1 MNIYRPPSS
10 SISTFFEHFQS
21 LLEEIHLIREN
32 LAIIGDF
39 NLHLETTYSNSK
51 TFHSLTNSFDLIQ
64 KVNFPTHIHEHT
76 LDQVLTKS
84 NNDNI
89 SNIHTTD
96 GFSDHLSVSFTLNF
110 LTLRF
115 QNNATVSFRKY
126 HKIDKEKMKA
136 DLLASELINN
146 PSKEPDTL
154 YKQYHSTLS
163 TLIDKRAPLHTKHT
177 KAKYIPRW
185 VNDIV
190 IAVKETKRL
199 FERIWRRDKSTFN
212 RSRYMQKVHQYNRI
226 CMQAKSQFL
235 KAKIQDNHNNPQKL
249 WRVLGNVLHRLP
261 AKILP
266 SIKPPQLLD
275 DRFVEFFIE
284 KIEKIRSTF
293 SDSPPPMFSTF
304 STVTEDQVTKVI
316 TNSPSKSC
324 SLDPWPTFLVLDYLD
339 ILITPI
345 TSIINAS
352 LEQGKC
358 PNFFKQAHV
367 TPILKKPSLD
377 KEVFKNYRNV
387 SNLNFISKILER
399 VVAVQLQTHLDEA
412 GLMTAFQSAY
422 RKHHST
428 ESALLNIQ
436 NDILLDMAKGSVTAL
451 SLLDLSTAFDTIDHT
466 ILLDRLNV
474 YYGLSELALG
484 WFKSYLSGRT
494 HSVKV
499 GSTLSHPAALHY
511 GVPQGSVLGPILFS
525 LYTNP
530 IGSIIH
536 SHSSINYHFYA
547 DDTQL
552 YITLSPENFSHSIQ
566 KLKNCLNDIQNFMF
580 AIKLKLNPD
589 KTEFILIGSRK
600 NRNQLLPHFPINI
613 LGNQV
618 SPAQSVRNLGVVFD
632 SNFTFSN
639 HVS

>member
-1 MNIYRPPSS
+1 
-10 SISTFFEHFQS
+10 
-21 LLEEIHLIREN
+21 
-32 LAIIGDF
+32 
-39 NLHLETTYSNSK
+39 
-51 TFHSLTNSFDLIQ
+51 
-64 KVNFPTHIHEHT
+64 
-76 LDQVLTKS
+76 
-84 NNDNI
+84 
-89 SNIHTTD
+89 
-96 GFSDHLSVSFTLNF
+96 
-110 LTLRF
+110 
-115 QNNATVSFRKY
+115 
-126 HKIDKEKMKA
+126 
-136 DLLASELINN
+136 
-146 PSKEPDTL
+146 
-154 YKQYHSTLS
+154 
-163 TLIDKRAPLHTKHT
+163 
-177 KAKYIPRW
+177 
-185 VNDIV
+185 
-190 IAVKETKRL
+190 
-199 FERIWRRDKSTFN
+199 
-212 RSRYMQKVHQYNRI
+212 
-226 CMQAKSQFL
+226 
-235 KAKIQDNHNNPQKL
+235 
-249 WRVLGNVLHRLP
+249 
-261 AKILP
+261 
-266 SIKPPQLLD
+266 
-275 DRFVEFFIE
+275 
-284 KIEKIRSTF
+284 
-293 SDSPPPMFSTF
+293 MFSTF

-316 TNSPSKSC
+316 TNSHSKSC
-324 SLDPWPTFLVLDYLD
+324 SLDPWPTFLVLEYLD
-339 ILITPI
+339 ILNTPI
-345 TSIINAS
+345 TAIINAS

-377 KEVFKNYRNV
+377 KEVFKNYRPV

-399 VVAVQLQTHLDEA
+399 VVAIQLQTHLDEA

-422 RKHHST
+422 RKHHYT

-436 NDILLDMAKGSVTAL
+436 NDILLNMAKGSVTAL
-451 SLLDLSTAFDTIDHT
+451 TLLDLSAAFDTIDHT

-580 AIKLKLNPD
+580 ANKLKLNPD
-589 KTEFILIGSRK
+589 KTEFILIGSPK
-600 NRNQLLPHFPINI
+600 NCNQLLPHFPINI

-639 HVS
+639 HVSQVIKSTRVQARDLYKICPLLDLNTSVLLANALVSSRLDYCNSLLSLTDYELRRLQLVQNSLCRVVTRSSKSSHITPQLKKLHWLPVRYRVQFKIGLITYKILTQGQPVYLRGLIHPYTSFRNTRRSTPKLKFLQTPTFDHRVYKSVILLHEKSGRTFCPKTRKTFRTFSENLGQKSCQSNFHSTGC